1 MASIEQVAQ
10 LLSASLNPSQRKDAE
25 QALKAAE
32 TNLAFSI
39 LLLQIVAN
47 SSSDSTLRLSA
58 ALYFKNFIRRNWTV
72 STLFGASI
80 AHF

>member
-1 MASIEQVAQ
+1 MAASIEQVAQ
-10 LLSASLNPSQRKDAE
+10 LLTSSLNPSQRKDAE

-32 TNLAFSI
+32 SSPAFSI

-47 SSSDSTLRLSA
+47 PSSDSTLRLSS

-72 STLFGASI
+72 SAYVL
-80 AHF
+80 